1 MGRSVPS
8 HLHRAKIP
16 CTHGNVTHGDFRGV
30 SGTVR
35 TQPTV
40 LNVLRV
46 PRWGRVARQ
55 FLDEIF
61 SLIQRNSQDE
71 VLGFFSI
78 ENFVR
83 EFWSE
88 SLLSFVYY
96 ESIKREI
103 RVKPI
108 YECRCDGRL
117 QTKRFTRL
125 SYTGLVVEL
134 EHLKIQKVCEC
145 EG

>member
-1 MGRSVPS
+1 VGRSVPS

-61 SLIQRNSQDE
+61 SLIQRNSHDE

-78 ENFVR
+78 KNLVINDLKRVCLSIMEWFVVR
-83 EFWSE
+83 EVITHA
-88 SLLSFVYY
+88 LLSRALRSFGF
-96 ESIKREI
+96 SAA
-103 RVKPI
+103 
-108 YECRCDGRL
+108 
-117 QTKRFTRL
+117 
-125 SYTGLVVEL
+125 L
-134 EHLKIQKVCEC
+134 EHPRTRASFFRDHIPIVYHS
-145 EG
+145 GI